1 MSQPDGVPH
10 RRPTGSEP
18 PIEPEQPPP
27 PERPVPVPEPEPV
40 PGQEPPQQP
49 TPADPDADPHRPGW
63 GVPTP
68 E

>member
-1 MSQPDGVPH
+1 MSQTPVVPG
-10 RRPTGSEP
+10 RGADSEP
-18 PIEPEQPPP
+18 PIEPPPP
-27 PERPVPVPEPEPV
+27 APVPPPEPV

-49 TPADPDADPHRPGW
+49 TPLDPDADPHRPDW